1 MRTHPT
7 ASPPRPSTPSL
18 FLGQDVLAPL
28 HPVRITTSSR
38 APTDLMLTLIPSA
51 AFTSFIDVAMATVTS
66 RLYANATN
74 DGYGIGY
81 NDVDLFA
88 RLFSGATV
96 IAHLFNLLAEVTIFL
111 TLASMIRCIR
121 IAESAEDKHPT
132 RHKFSRYLAYAISF
146 VITVFCLASF
156 SISLYAIVLSGISTS
171 YTGIAWDK
179 YYDGTDTAGVV
190 MDYLCQG
197 LLCAISIAML
207 VRAIMLRRK
216 LHASKTLRKPL
227 VYLTAC
233 CSLWVL
239 RAVFDIYVIIFE
251 AKYLSYFE
259 QSLDIMSSFN
269 EVLSVVFMTWP
280 VFIILVILYYLG
292 LDTKTGLSS
301 AGRPLLMGDAESQAA
316 SSEFLSPDQPNVTPM
331 TERNNASLLTPISPI
346 TTERNSVSLTTPTVA
361 TTENI
366 NNNALAPSSS
376 QPTGH
381 MFEWDGLSD
390 APPEYSPPATRA
402 IVLPS
407 VVPRRPVPGLAVQ
420 PVPAAQVEAAS
431 PDSTNAQAESGQPLV
446 PAQSLTTAQ
455 PNNNNT
461 VATTTQQQQTRTLRA
476 YPTLPEPTEEELDA
490 LPTHDEAMGLYH
502 QADGRQPGSSGAVPL
517 HNETTGLHH
526 QADGRPPAPSISGP
540 LPPHDEAI
548 GLYHQA
554 DGRSPAEASMA
565 GPLPSHDEAM
575 GLYHQADGRSPAG
588 ASMAG
593 PLPSHDEAMGL
604 YHQADGRVPLSEV
617 IPFQAH
623 EKEKEKAKKY

>member
-7 ASPPRPSTPSL
+7 ASPPRPGTPSL

-28 HPVRITTSSR
+28 HPVRITASSS
-38 APTDLMLTLIPSA
+38 APTADCTKPPPDAQLTLMIPSA

-66 RLYANATN
+66 RLYVNATG
-74 DGYGIGY
+74 DGDGIGY

-88 RLFSGATV
+88 RLSSGATV
-96 IAHLFNLLAEVTIFL
+96 IAHLFNILAEVTIFL

-146 VITVFCLASF
+146 VITVFSLATF

-179 YYDGTDTAGVV
+179 YYNDTDTAGTV

-197 LLCAISIAML
+197 LLCTISIAML
-207 VRAIMLRRK
+207 VRAIMLKRK
-216 LHASKTLRKPL
+216 LRASKTLRKPL
-227 VYLTAC
+227 VYLIAC

-259 QSLDIMSSFN
+259 QSLDVISSFN

-316 SSEFLSPDQPNVTPM
+316 SSEFLSSDQPNVTPM
-331 TERNNASLLTPISPI
+331 TERNNASLLTPISPMV
-346 TTERNSVSLTTPTVA
+346 TERNSVSLTTPT
-361 TTENI
+361 TTSTDHS
-366 NNNALAPSSS
+366 NNNALALSSS

-390 APPEYSPPATRA
+390 APPQYSPPATRA

-420 PVPAAQVEAAS
+420 PVPATQVEATS
-431 PDSTNAQAESGQPLV
+431 PSSTNVRAESAQPLV
-446 PAQSLTTAQ
+446 PAQPSTTTPLNTTTTTA
-455 PNNNNT
+455 
-461 VATTTQQQQTRTLRA
+461 ATITTQQTHTLRA

-502 QADGRQPGSSGAVPL
+502 QADGRQPGSSGALPL

-540 LPPHDEAI
+540 LP
-548 GLYHQA
+548 
-554 DGRSPAEASMA
+554 
-565 GPLPSHDEAM
+565 SHHETM
-575 GLYHQADGRSPAG
+575 GLYHQADGRSPG
-588 ASMAG
+588 EASMAG

-623 EKEKEKAKKY
+623 EKEKEKAKKC